1 MPIFSDLKKLF
12 FGAKSVAKHQASKA
26 GEAARELGDN
36 LQEQGSDLFDDAKSA
51 ASDLMDKAPA
61 YVEKGKEALEGLGDK
76 IWEEAD
82 AAIDKGKELKDK
94 ASDAINEKL
103 EELNPKTEHEPVD
116 LDAEVGLTLED
127 LGMTEVSE
135 PAASK
140 TSAIDFEEDLI
151 DDPMGNLKKA
161 ATGLAGAAGGLKDA
175 ASGAFNKVKDATAGV
190 RGAAADAAD
199 TGLNAAAKAGASLKD
214 KAGDLAEKVG
224 DVSEVVG
231 AKVLE
236 KGDDILGRAAE
247 IGADLKGKADDFID
261 HANVEA
267 EKMKI
272 EDTIAEAKLA
282 AEQAE
287 ARARAFDG
295 KEADRDTSESTLT
308 GTDSFFDR
316 AARFAEG
323 DYANE
328 GGKDMRIQDNPDAK
342 PKEKGG
348 KIAGFLDAD
357 GDGDSLIDDAEIVE

>member
-1 MPIFSDLKKLF
+1 MPILNDLKKLF

-26 GEAARELGDN
+26 GDAAREMGEDLK
-36 LQEQGSDLFDDAKSA
+36 EQGSDLLDDAKSA
-51 ASDLMDKAPA
+51 ASDLMDKAPG
-61 YVEKGKEALEGLGDK
+61 YVGKGKDALENLGDK

-82 AAIDKGKELKDK
+82 AAVDKGKELKDK

-103 EELNPKTEHEPVD
+103 ETLNPKPEAEPVD

-127 LGMTEVSE
+127 LGMTEVSV
-135 PAASK
+135 PAAPK
-140 TSAIDFEEDLI
+140 TGTIDFEEDLLE
-151 DDPMGNLKKA
+151 DPVGNLKKA
-161 ATGLAGAAGGLKDA
+161 ASGLGGAAA
-175 ASGAFNKVKDATAGV
+175 GAFNKVKDATAGV
-190 RGAAADAAD
+190 RGAAAGAAD
-199 TGLNAAAKAGASLKD
+199 TGLNAAAKAGANLKD

-236 KGDDILGRAAE
+236 KGDDVLNRAAAV
-247 IGADLKGKADDFID
+247 GADLKDKASDFVD

-267 EKMKI
+267 EKMRM
-272 EDTIAEAKLA
+272 EDTIEKARLA
-282 AEQAE
+282 GEQAE

-316 AARFAEG
+316 ASRFAEG
-323 DYANE
+323 DYTNE
-328 GGKDMRIQDNPDAK
+328 GGKDIRIQDNPDAK

-348 KIAGFLDAD
+348 IIAGFLDSD
-357 GDGDSLIDDAEIVE
+357 GDGDSLIDDAQIVEDDEV